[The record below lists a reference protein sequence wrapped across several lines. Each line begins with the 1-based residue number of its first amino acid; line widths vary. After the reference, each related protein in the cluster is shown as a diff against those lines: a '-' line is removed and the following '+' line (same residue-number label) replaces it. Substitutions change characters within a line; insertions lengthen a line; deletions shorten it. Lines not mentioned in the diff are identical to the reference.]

1 MDALRRQIDQHN
13 NDTDNGP
20 ISRRVR
26 RAIKGRARMRDA
38 KLLRRDAQDASV
50 DAPVDHAYPVL
61 YYGV

>member
-26 RAIKGRARMRDA
+26 RAIKGRARMREA
-38 KLLRRDAQDASV
+38 ALLRRDAENDPPTPEV
-50 DAPVDHAYPVL
+50 RH
-61 YYGV
+61 GME